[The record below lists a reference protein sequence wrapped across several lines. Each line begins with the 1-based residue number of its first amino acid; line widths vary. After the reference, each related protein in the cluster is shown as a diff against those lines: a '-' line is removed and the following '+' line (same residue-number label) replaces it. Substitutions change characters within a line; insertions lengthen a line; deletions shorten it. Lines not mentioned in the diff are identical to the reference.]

1 LVRERIRGD
10 LVRSNRRISHVHE
23 NVRLRLAAIHARDWL
38 VKLLLM
44 SVILG
49 VWPKGEP
56 GSKGS
61 G

>member
-1 LVRERIRGD
+1 VRLGALVWVFPARILLGS
-10 LVRSNRRISHVHE
+10 VVHE
-23 NVRLRLAAIHARDWL
+23 NVSLMLAAIHAGDWL